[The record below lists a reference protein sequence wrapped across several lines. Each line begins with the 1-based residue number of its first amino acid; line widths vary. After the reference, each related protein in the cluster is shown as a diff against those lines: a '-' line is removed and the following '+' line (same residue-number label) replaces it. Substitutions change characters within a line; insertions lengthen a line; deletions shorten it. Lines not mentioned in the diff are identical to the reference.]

1 MGKSRCKGDET
12 IVCGFIFKREEIM
25 YVIGITAHEIILNEC
40 IAQGI
45 DYDEMYAI
53 IRELLIKYNAGKAF
67 AKRRGIKWLNNVTKK
82 IPYRTEFIDIVAHPE
97 NYTKKERRVFAW
109 KVACEMW
116 YSEKS
121 IMVLDHMKMFV
132 EEGEALAHIIDSVY
146 MKGENTK
153 KSDEAMQKELFMGH
167 TKYFDVKKD
176 AIVLYGLLIWKYCK
190 RRDREDRD
198 NGIIDENGNI
208 ID

>member
-1 MGKSRCKGDET
+1 
-12 IVCGFIFKREEIM
+12 M

-40 IAQGI
+40 ISQGI
-45 DYDEMYAI
+45 DYGEMYDI

-67 AKRRGIKWLNNVTKK
+67 AKRMGIKWLNNVSKK
-82 IPYRTEFIDIVAHPE
+82 IPYRTQFIDIVAHPE
-97 NYTKKERRVFAW
+97 NYSKKARRVFAW
-109 KVACEMW
+109 KVACEIW

-121 IMVLDHMKMFV
+121 VLVLEQMKAFV
-132 EEGEALAHIIDSVY
+132 EEGEALASIIDSVY

-153 KSDEAMQKELFMGH
+153 NSDEAMQKELFMGR

-190 RRDREDRD
+190 RRDREDKD
-198 NGIIDENGNI
+198 NGIIDKNGNRI
-208 ID
+208 N

>member
-1 MGKSRCKGDET
+1 
-12 IVCGFIFKREEIM
+12 M
-25 YVIGITAHEIILNEC
+25 YVIGITAHEVIVNEC

-45 DYDEMYAI
+45 DYDEMYEI
-53 IRELLIKYNAGKAF
+53 IRKLLIKYNAGKAF
-67 AKRRGIKWLNNVTKK
+67 AMRMGNKWLNNVSKK
-82 IPYRTEFIDIVAHPE
+82 IPYRTQFIYMVAHPDKYNE
-97 NYTKKERRVFAW
+97 EERKSFAW

-116 YSEKS
+116 YCEKS
-121 IMVLDHMKMFV
+121 SLVLEQMKAFV
-132 EEGEALAHIIDSVY
+132 EEGAVLAHIIDSVY
-146 MKGENTK
+146 MRGKNTSK
-153 KSDEAMQKELFMGH
+153 TDLAMRLELHMGR

-190 RRDREDRD
+190 KRDREDKE